1 MIKADQFIFPIA
13 FTGNYPDGFAGYT
26 FLQVTQQNALHPG
39 IDWNW
44 GAGEADYGK
53 PVQCIANGQVV
64 HQSRETAIGYGIIVV
79 VKHELSDAL
88 YNFIKTKYGIDSR
101 IIYSF
106 YAHLKDEIV
115 SDGQELNVG
124 DLVGYVGKSGTT
136 VSHLHQELYKAVP
149 GTSWRYWPTLA
160 KGWTQE
166 KLKQYYIDTYD
177 LVVNQPQSTQPT
189 DTLESCQ
196 NQLKVEIENKNALWQ
211 EKKDLV
217 TDLEGKN
224 SQITSYENFQKS
236 VAITLETEDDQAKI
250 LGGAIEYS
258 EIKNQLREARTM
270 IKNQQLS
277 ISQNLQLYDE
287 LKEKLQISVDQNKNH
302 LQALQGVRDEL
313 TATIKINKTI
323 TKNLE
328 DLKKD
333 NKFIYKH
340 LIFGLYIKEE
350 K

>member
-1 MIKADQFIFPIA
+1 MKKADQFIFPTA
-13 FTGNYPDGFAGYT
+13 FTGDYPNGFAGYT
-26 FLQVTQQNALHPG
+26 FLQATQQNALHPG

-53 PVQCIANGQVV
+53 PVQCIANGQII

-88 YNFIKTKYGIDSR
+88 YNFIKTKYGIDAR
-101 IIYSF
+101 TIYSF

-136 VSHLHQELYKAVP
+136 ASHLHQELYKAVP

-189 DTLESCQ
+189 QTLEQCQ
-196 NQLKVEIENKNALWQ
+196 IQLKQEIEAKNDIWQ
-211 EKKDLV
+211 EKKELE

-224 SQITSYENFQKS
+224 SQITSYENFQKQ

-250 LGGAIEYS
+250 LGEAIKYS
-258 EIKNQLREARTM
+258 ETKNQLRQAQKKIEE
-270 IKNQQLS
+270 QQQT
-277 ISQNLQLYDE
+277 ISQNLQIYDE
-287 LKEKLQISVDQNKNH
+287 LKEIHGKTLEEKKIIAEELLAAQNELSQQFQELKIYKESV
-302 LQALQGVRDEL
+302 EY
-313 TATIKINKTI
+313 
-323 TKNLE
+323 
-328 DLKKD
+328 
-333 NKFIYKH
+333 IYKH
-340 LIFGLYIKEE
+340 LIFGLYLRKKVI
-350 K
+350 